1 MNNWDAFFRSDRS
14 GDFCD
19 PRAPAGAGGLG
30 QFRIPGGFGFAPL
43 DESPFL
49 HPFAPAARLYGCILG
64 TATSVEAAREP
75 TWEEIVADFGQWE
88 GRIPHM
94 YLDTEGFVTVG
105 IGNLIANAEAAR
117 SLAFVVRDSGALAT
131 AQEIEADFKA
141 VAKQA
146 KGELAASY
154 KKFTKLDLPDKAIDA
169 LFKIK
174 IDGFKS
180 DLIAN
185 FKGYPAYPVEVKRAL
200 LDMIYNLG
208 KGGLLKFKK
217 LKAAVEGHDWKEAAA
232 QCHRNGPSKARN
244 DWTRDLF
251 LKAVT

>member
-1 MNNWDAFFRSDRS
+1 MNNWEMFFWTDRS
-14 GDFCD
+14 SDPRD
-19 PRAPAGAGGLG
+19 PRAPAGGGGLG
-30 QFRIPGGFGFAPL
+30 QFRIPGSVGIDSL
-43 DESPFL
+43 DGSPFL
-49 HPFAPAARLYGCILG
+49 HPFAPAARINGCILG
-64 TATSVEAAREP
+64 AVTPVAAAREP
-75 TWEEIVADFGQWE
+75 SWEEIVADFGLWE
-88 GRIPHM
+88 GRIQHM

-105 IGNLIANAEAAR
+105 IGNLIASAEAAK
-117 SLAFVVRDSGALAT
+117 SLAFVARDTGAAAT

-154 KKFTKLDLPDKAIDA
+154 KKFTKLDLPDNAIDA
-169 LFKIK
+169 LFRIK

-180 DLIAN
+180 DLMAN
-185 FKGYPAYPVEVKRAL
+185 FTGYAEYPVEVKRAL

-208 KGGLLKFKK
+208 KGGLLKFRK
-217 LKAAVEGHDWKEAAA
+217 LKAAVERRDWKEAAA

-251 LKAVT
+251 LKAGT

>member
-1 MNNWDAFFRSDRS
+1 MNNWEAFFWSDGSSDPR
-14 GDFCD
+14 D
-19 PRAPAGAGGLG
+19 PRAPAGGGGLG
-30 QFRIPGGFGFAPL
+30 QFRIPGSFGIEPL
-43 DESPFL
+43 EGSPFL
-49 HPFAPAARLYGCILG
+49 HPFAPAARIYGCILG
-64 TATSVEAAREP
+64 TVTSVVAAKEP

-105 IGNLIANAEAAR
+105 IGNLIATAEVAR
-117 SLAFVVRDSGALAT
+117 SLAFVVRDTGAAAT

-141 VAKQA
+141 VAKQS

-154 KKFTKLDLPDKAIDA
+154 KKFTKLDLPDTAIDA

-174 IDGFKS
+174 IDGFKN

-185 FKGYPAYPVEVKRAL
+185 FKGYPEYPVEVKRAL

-217 LKAAVEGHDWKEAAA
+217 LKAAVEAHDWKEAAA

-251 LKAVT
+251 LKAAT